1 MKLKEVEDFKSGL
14 VNVFCDNIMPLLQE
28 YFYNDY
34 PKIGLVLGRGFV
46 KVLDNDKKEVHFAD
60 FEAEGSD
67 DYMDRELY
75 RLAGKEELLKDDN
88 LQRALETLMGTNRDV

>member
-1 MKLKEVEDFKSGL
+1 
-14 VNVFCDNIMPLLQE
+14 MPLLQE

-88 LQRALETLMGTNRDV
+88 LQRALETLIGTNRDE